1 MASLADVEL
10 AHLRLQYT
18 LVQVLLT
25 RRTSL
30 DDERGSHLWDILY
43 EITHETWSLGQ
54 DHVGS
59 DCDWFFKKYMQ
70 MYRQQLRWNR
80 DKVSRA

>member
-10 AHLRLQYT
+10 AHLRFQYV

-30 DDERGSHLWDILY
+30 DEERGGHLWEILY

-54 DHVGS
+54 EHYGS
-59 DCDWFFKKYMQ
+59 DFDWFFKKYMQ
-70 MYRQQLRWNR
+70 MYKQQLRWNR
-80 DKVSRA
+80 GKVSRA